1 MPEEFHAYAHT
12 PEEVAKYYN
21 SDLEKGLTDDQVLIN
36 RQKYGENTVPPPK
49 MKSIFTMILEQ
60 FQDPMVIILLIS
72 VVLGFVFAYFEEDPE
87 ERTTAFIEPWVIIF
101 ILVVNAAIAV
111 YQDINAQK
119 SVEALKEFTPSVANV
134 IRNGEMREIP
144 AKEVVV
150 GDLIDVSEG
159 RAISADI
166 RLTKFRSS
174 QVAINES
181 NLTGE
186 PVPVQK
192 DIAKLPE
199 DTPLA
204 QRVNLAFKGTPLEK
218 GSFTGIAYAVGTS
231 TQMGYIE
238 QTTQQEE
245 EVETPLQRNLDNF
258 SKYISVGILGICVIT
273 WVANISKFDEVGHG
287 SKIKGGLMFFK
298 IAISL
303 AVAAIPE
310 GLPAVVTMTLSLGVN
325 RMAKSNAI
333 VTKLPAVETLGCT
346 SVICSDK
353 TGTLTTNKMVVQVFA
368 TVQDG
373 KSCVFQVNGKDY
385 DPDGHLTAAGS
396 KVTDMYKHKG
406 AMMSAMVG
414 TLANDGA
421 IIWSEEKGFGRKG
434 EPTDAAIKVFAEKL
448 GLEDQAAEE
457 KRIKKSPKER
467 MEDVSNYWY
476 GKLPKVRTHEFT
488 RARKSMSCIVGQK
501 TLVMKGA
508 FEVILAKCDRYIE
521 DLTGEVKPLND
532 KVRAEIDACREEWAG
547 KKAYRCIGLAYKEC
561 TDDYKSWD
569 ITDQEKLKK
578 YESGCIWAGSVGIL
592 DPERPDVA
600 QSIKDCYN
608 ANIRV
613 IMCTGDNPE
622 TATAIARNIHMLGEH
637 EDPKGKVFTGLQWEK
652 MNQEERQVAA
662 RNAVVLARVEPKHK
676 RELVTILQEQKN
688 VVAMTG
694 DGVNDAPALSKA
706 DIGVAM
712 GTGTT
717 VAQGAAQMILSDDS
731 FSTIVKAVR
740 EGRAIYNN
748 TTSFIRYL
756 LTCNIGEVVCC
767 FISSLIGGPNL
778 LRSTQLLFVN
788 LVTDGLPATALG
800 VNPAEPNVMDLPPRP
815 KDENIITPTNLVRYL
830 VGGVYLGL
838 ATIAAAYYHY
848 IFDPLGPKLSY
859 YEITHYHGNPHITEI
874 LEDETAGTMAMTVL
888 VVIEM
893 FSAMTA
899 VSEHLS
905 LFQMPPTKNPKLVL
919 SICASLLVHI
929 AVIEFPI
936 TQKIFSVCHLNLNQ
950 WTIIV
955 ILAFPVLII
964 EEIFKFF
971 IRSTQKHIHIVRE

>member
-1 MPEEFHAYAHT
+1 MVYPAHAHT
-12 PEEVAKYYN
+12 PEEVAKYFN
-21 SDLEKGLTDDQVLIN
+21 SDLEKGLTDEQVLIN
-36 RQKYGENTVPPPK
+36 REKYGVNSVPPPK
-49 MKSIFTMILEQ
+49 RKSIFSMILEQ

-72 VVLGFVFAYFEEDPE
+72 VVLGFIFAYFEEDPE

-101 ILVVNAAIAV
+101 ILVVNATIAV
-111 YQDINAQK
+111 YQDLNAQK
-119 SVEALKEFTPSVANV
+119 SVEALKEFTPSLANV
-134 IRNGEMREIP
+134 IRNGELREIP
-144 AKEVVV
+144 AVEVVC
-150 GDLIDVSEG
+150 GDLVDVSEG

-166 RLTKFRSS
+166 RLCKFKSS
-174 QVAINES
+174 MVAINES

-192 DIAKLPE
+192 SLEVVKE
-199 DTPLA
+199 DA
-204 QRVNLAFKGTPLEK
+204 VVNDRINVAYKGTPLER
-218 GSFTGIAYAVGTS
+218 GGFIGIAYAVGKD

-238 QTTQQEE
+238 ETTQQEE
-245 EVETPLQRNLDNF
+245 EVITPLQRNLDNF
-258 SKYISVGILGICVIT
+258 SKYISVGILFICVIT
-273 WVANISKFDEVGHG
+273 WFANISKFDEVGNG
-287 SKIKGGLMFFK
+287 NRIKGGLMFFK

-368 TVQDG
+368 TVIDG
-373 KSCVFQVNGKDY
+373 KSSVYQVQGKDY
-385 DPDGHLTAAGS
+385 DPDGALAIQGQKVSNLYEHKAAQ
-396 KVTDMYKHKG
+396 
-406 AMMSAMVG
+406 MSAMVG

-421 IIWSEEKGFGRKG
+421 IIYSKEKGFGRKG
-434 EPTDAAIKVFAEKL
+434 EPTDAAIKVFAEKV
-448 GLEDQAAEE
+448 GLPTKEAEE
-457 KRIKKSPKER
+457 ARLKKGAVER
-467 MEDVSNYWY
+467 MEDVSKYWY
-476 GKLPKVRTHEFT
+476 KEYPKVRTHEFT
-488 RARKSMSCIVGQK
+488 RARKSMSCIVGK
-501 TLVMKGA
+501 NTLVMKGA

-521 DLTGEVKPLND
+521 DMTGEVKPLTEA
-532 KVRAEIDACREEWAG
+532 VRKEIDSCRQEWAG

-561 TDDYKSWD
+561 TDDWNNWN
-569 ITDQEKLKK
+569 IIDQQELIK

-637 EDPKGKVFTGLQWEK
+637 EDPTGKVFTGAAWEK
-652 MNQEERQVAA
+652 MNDAEKREAA
-662 RNAVVLARVEPKHK
+662 KNAVVLARVEPKHK
-676 RELVTILQEQKN
+676 RELVGILQEQNN

-706 DIGVAM
+706 DIGIAM

-767 FISSLIGGPNL
+767 FVSSLIGGPNL

-815 KDENIITPTNLVRYL
+815 KDENIITPMNLCRYI

-848 IFDPLGPKLSY
+848 ILDPLGPHLTY
-859 YEITHYHGNPHITEI
+859 YEITHYHGNPHIKEI

-888 VVIEM
+888 VIIEM
-893 FSAMTA
+893 FSALTA

-905 LFQMPPTKNPKLVL
+905 FFQLPPHRNPKLIL
-919 SICASLLVHI
+919 SICGSVLVHLLV
-929 AVIEFPI
+929 IELPI
-936 TQKIFSVCHLNLNQ
+936 TQKIFSVVHLNCTQ
-950 WTIIV
+950 WAIIV
-955 ILAFPVLII
+955 LLAFPVVII
-964 EEIFKFF
+964 EEIFKFY
-971 IRSTQKHIHIVRE
+971 IRKTQKHIHIVRE